1 MPIDINGLP
10 PAAPPPSGDKPHGK
24 DGHQSSV
31 TAEPHKSGAAIANT
45 DTVSLTGEAARLVEL
60 ERSRASVPVIDTK
73 RVEEVK
79 QAVSDG
85 SYRVDP
91 ARVAD
96 KLAAFESA
104 LPVKPKN

>member
-10 PAAPPPSGDKPHGK
+10 PAAPPPSGDKPRVK
-24 DGHQSSV
+24 DGHQPPV
-31 TAEPHKSGAAIANT
+31 AAEPHKSGATAST

-60 ERSRASVPVIDTK
+60 ERSLASVPVIDTK

-104 LPVKPKN
+104 LPVKSKS